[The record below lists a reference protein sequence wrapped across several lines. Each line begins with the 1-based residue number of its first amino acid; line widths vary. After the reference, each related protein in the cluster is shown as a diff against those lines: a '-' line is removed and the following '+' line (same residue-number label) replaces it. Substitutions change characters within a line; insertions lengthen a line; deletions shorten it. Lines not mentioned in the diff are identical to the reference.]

1 MLLAS
6 YYSTR
11 PGIQGI
17 ANRVIRWRLRGVYSH
32 SEIVFQPWD
41 GVDDLMPDGS
51 AAPDNNGALW
61 CVSSVAAE
69 TLPEWSTRRAG
80 RTGGVRFKRI
90 KLDPARWETARVHA
104 DARRAATLA
113 RQLEGDLYDWQGV
126 AGFLAWLIH
135 QKVDRWSCAELCAHL
150 LGLRDPWRFDPCSLP
165 LVVAWANEIND
176 AGLMPR

>member
-6 YYSTR
+6 YTSTR

-17 ANRVIRWRLRGVYSH
+17 ANRLIRWRLDGRTSH

-51 AAPDNNGALW
+51 AAPDADGALW

-69 TLPEWSTRRAG
+69 HLPAWSRRRAG
-80 RTGGVRFKRI
+80 CVGGVRFKRI
-90 KLDPARWETARVHA
+90 RLDPARWETVPVHA
-104 DARRAATLA
+104 NARRAAIVA

-126 AGFLAWLIH
+126 AGFLAWLIP
-135 QKVDRWSCAELCAHL
+135 QKADRWSCAELCAHL
-150 LGLRDPWRFDPCSLP
+150 AGIKDAWRFDPCVLHAA
-165 LVVAWANEIND
+165 LTTQAK
-176 AGLMPR
+176 